1 MRKQFPGRNSLAVVP
16 LLILAF
22 TTAEAG
28 AQSFLERLEAR
39 LSQGAAALAEQ
50 ANASEAE
57 VPQPEL
63 EPATQVPAAEPA
75 ARPQVGRRGYLGLVG
90 DETPDASGVTVAVVR
105 PGSPA
110 ERAGLVPGDLI
121 VAVDGAPVTQL
132 DDVARALERGWVG
145 SRVEFTVK
153 RGEREQVIPVTLGE
167 RPGAASRQ
175 VETLPAPTDVP
186 AAADSPPV
194 LGVSLAEVSSA
205 LQQRYGFRLN
215 KGAVITSVAPGTP
228 AERYRLPIGAVI
240 VDINGVAIERPQDV
254 ENLLREAR
262 ADEQWEIAYF
272 TGAQRY
278 RTRIRLAPAAAPAAA
293 PSAARQ
299 PLAPGSELPRGL
311 GNRLEG
317 GGRRPLLGR
326 LGRVLDNVLAEGD
339 PGALLDELA
348 PADLP
353 QIDEP
358 PPAGPALIEPQRAA
372 RPQGEN
378 EVDLLREEVLILRQE
393 VEELRRRLDALERKE

>member
-1 MRKQFPGRNSLAVVP
+1 
-16 LLILAF
+16 
-22 TTAEAG
+22 
-28 AQSFLERLEAR
+28 
-39 LSQGAAALAEQ
+39 
-50 ANASEAE
+50 
-57 VPQPEL
+57 
-63 EPATQVPAAEPA
+63 
-75 ARPQVGRRGYLGLVG
+75 
-90 DETPDASGVTVAVVR
+90 
-105 PGSPA
+105 
-110 ERAGLVPGDLI
+110 
-121 VAVDGAPVTQL
+121 
-132 DDVARALERGWVG
+132 
-145 SRVEFTVK
+145 
-153 RGEREQVIPVTLGE
+153 
-167 RPGAASRQ
+167 
-175 VETLPAPTDVP
+175 
-186 AAADSPPV
+186 
-194 LGVSLAEVSSA
+194 GVSLAEVSSA

-215 KGAVITSVAPGTP
+215 KRAVITRVAPGTP

-254 ENLLREAR
+254 ESLLREAR

-378 EVDLLREEVLILRQE
+378 EVDMLREEVLILRQE